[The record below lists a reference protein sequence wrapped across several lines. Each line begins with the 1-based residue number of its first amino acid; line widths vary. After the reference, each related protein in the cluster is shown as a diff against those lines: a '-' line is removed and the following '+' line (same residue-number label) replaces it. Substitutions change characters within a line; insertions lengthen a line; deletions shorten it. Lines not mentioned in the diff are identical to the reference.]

1 MSHLIPVEIL
11 SISTNTNTNHG
22 SIDNILIWDSNTYW
36 LSGNNVKNPSFTVS
50 SISPLYIHKVEL
62 MSRERDAAYP
72 KSWKLEATTQNGE
85 KITLLENKPGLCD
98 GNSYKK
104 ENYIGN
110 GIGLLCSSTTIT
122 KYIVNSNIPCKTIT
136 FTSLNRSHNYNGQS
150 NLDISSIRFFG
161 SLWPIKFCSACLESK
176 SLIKYLY
183 ITPIILLS

>member
-1 MSHLIPVEIL
+1 MSHLIPI
-11 SISTNTNTNHG
+11 SSNISTQDGNLSNV
-22 SIDNILIWDSNTYW
+22 LIWDPSSFWMTTGEA
-36 LSGNNVKNPSFTVS
+36 LNPSFTIS
-50 SISPLYIHKVEL
+50 PLSPLYIHRVEI
-62 MSRERDAAYP
+62 MSRDNGSAYP
-72 KSWKLEATTQNGE
+72 EKWKLEATKENGE
-85 KITLLENKPGLCD
+85 IVSLLENKPGLCD